1 MQPRTLELYD
11 ILGVL
16 PEFLKLANTD
26 MGRRRMYEL
35 PGGSKVVKELPVA
48 DYVEPAPGTPQ
59 VRLMRRRK
67 CKPHGVPLVIFFD

>member
-35 PGGSKVVKELPVA
+35 PGGSEVVKELPVV

-59 VRLMRRRK
+59 VGLMRRRK
-67 CKPHGVPLVIFFD
+67 CKPPVSRL